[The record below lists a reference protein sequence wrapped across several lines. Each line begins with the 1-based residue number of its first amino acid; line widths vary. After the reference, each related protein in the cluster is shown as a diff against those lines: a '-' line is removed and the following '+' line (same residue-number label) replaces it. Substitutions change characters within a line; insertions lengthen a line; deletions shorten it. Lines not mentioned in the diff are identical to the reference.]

1 MTVQF
6 SVTFSSLFVEY
17 EYFVAFYQRRNYFTN
32 YFSTINS
39 RSTYSY
45 CSIVVYQQ
53 YFFKFN
59 SCAVFCVLNV
69 VYKQFFALFSFE
81 LLTVN
86 FYNYVHLFI
95 ILNGFLRKVECITA
109 FTFLPHRT
117 KSGTKLLYLFISA
130 KKKHLLFSCTQCF
143 YSYCILWMRDCI
155 NKVCVI
161 VLLFTPLYN
170 IGYQYNDAYN
180 DRTD

>member
-59 SCAVFCVLNV
+59 SCAVFCVLN
-69 VYKQFFALFSFE
+69 E
-81 LLTVN
+81 NIRLTVDME
-86 FYNYVHLFI
+86 VSVCL
-95 ILNGFLRKVECITA
+95 
-109 FTFLPHRT
+109 
-117 KSGTKLLYLFISA
+117 A
-130 KKKHLLFSCTQCF
+130 K
-143 YSYCILWMRDCI
+143 
-155 NKVCVI
+155 
-161 VLLFTPLYN
+161 
-170 IGYQYNDAYN
+170 
-180 DRTD
+180 